1 MSSNVLYCDEC
12 AYMSLMVFYK
22 VVLPILEVLYTV
34 LIMISTLSDAWNF
47 FSRILDKG
55 EEDMKTGTPKIVVFR
70 QRMICDRCLA
80 KKEGSSDCHH
90 NDDDVPEWKEGSTRD
105 LVRIILG
112 AENEDI
118 FRRESMGVAAGA
130 TSRCFSETKVN
141 NLLRSR
147 WYERREDIRP
157 SQLFVA
163 LDPNGGGP
171 SHAAIVA
178 LARMEDSKLVIC
190 GMDSLQARTP
200 EQAKLFIRWFIAQI
214 RDDPYLKHA
223 EIVYACEN
231 NNGLTSGLMKE
242 VMDNVPNSRTVY
254 EGLNKEAGIYT
265 DSHKKNA
272 YCQYLRQELDDDHI
286 KFLRNFVTVHTMPY
300 NNRSTSNTAQAAAD
314 TEEERRNLIRRE
326 LHQQMLRARPNP
338 RPYTTDFGQRVI
350 SWSAKC
356 NAEGQIVSGMNDD
369 LLLAL
374 CIGIFLYHLHRKGK
388 FYTEGENGLEW
399 TVPEENPESINLYQ

>member
-1 MSSNVLYCDEC
+1 
-12 AYMSLMVFYK
+12 MSLMVFYK

-55 EEDMKTGTPKIVVFR
+55 EEDMKTGTPKIVVYR

-90 NDDDVPEWKEGSTRD
+90 NDDDVPEWKEGTTRD

-130 TSRCFSETKVN
+130 TNRCFAENKVN
-141 NLLRSR
+141 ALLNAR

-157 SQLFVA
+157 SQIFVA
-163 LDPNGGGP
+163 LDPNAGGA

-178 LARMEDSKLVIC
+178 IARMEDAQLVVC
-190 GMDSLQARTP
+190 GMDSLQTKDP
-200 EQAKLFIRWFIAQI
+200 GQAKLFIRWFIDQI
-214 RDDPYLKHA
+214 RDDPYLQNA

-231 NNGLTSGLMKE
+231 NNGLTSGLMEE
-242 VMDNVPNSRTVY
+242 VMTHVPNSRTVY
-254 EGLNKEAGIYT
+254 EGPNKTAGIYT
-265 DSHKKNA
+265 DPYKKNA
-272 YCQYLRQELDDDHI
+272 YCQFLRQELDGDRI
-286 KFLRNFVTVHTMPY
+286 KFLRNFVTTHTMPY
-300 NNRSTSNTAQAAAD
+300 NNRATSNTAQGVAT
-314 TEEERRNLIRRE
+314 TEDERRLLIRRE
-326 LHQQMLRARPNP
+326 LHQQALRARPNP
-338 RPYTTDFGQRVI
+338 RPYLTDFNQRVI

-356 NAEGQIVSGMNDD
+356 NAEGQIVAGMNDD

-374 CIGIFLYHLHRKGK
+374 CIVIYLYRLHRIGALL
-388 FYTEGENGLEW
+388 TNGDTGLEW
-399 TVPEENPESINLYQ
+399 TVPVASAESIHLYQ